1 MLGSSYPSRTLAEVA
16 GEQFVVRLLAESLAG
31 IAADF
36 AWWLR
41 RKPAGDLDCWRNIAI
56 TVRRGKPA

>member
-1 MLGSSYPSRTLAEVA
+1 MLGSSYPGRDTGRSSRPAI
-16 GEQFVVRLLAESLAG
+16 VVRLLAESLAG

-41 RKPAGDLDCWRNIAI
+41 RKPAGDLDCWRKHRHY
-56 TVRRGKPA
+56 TH